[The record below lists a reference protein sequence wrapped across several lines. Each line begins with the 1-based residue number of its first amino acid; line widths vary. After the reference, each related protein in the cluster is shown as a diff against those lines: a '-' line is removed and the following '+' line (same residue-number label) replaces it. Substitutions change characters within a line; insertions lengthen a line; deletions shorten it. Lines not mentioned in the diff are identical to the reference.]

1 MGRSYHLFL
10 GVSGKVSE
18 KKYYLKRCRKDEL
31 KFSWM
36 NAMCLVLSMVT
47 RWGRVSR
54 RRVVFLKSLQNQN
67 SSYSRII
74 LTKDGGY
81 FLLSAN
87 MAPPCG
93 HSINSW
99 AFPWLSLFETVIS
112 WRILTFGADLTLIQ
126 INVTPYYC
134 FNVIL
139 FQSYIIQGHIK

>member
-54 RRVVFLKSLQNQN
+54 RRVVFLKSLQIQN
-67 SSYSRII
+67 SSNSRII